1 MAKDILAA
9 MIEFDDSSKFM
20 GVSNA
25 NFSVFEGAV
34 VRAKAMM
41 QDYPDDK
48 YIKML
53 VAPEYYF
60 SGYSSKAVTNHIDSL
75 SKSSKSDI
83 YSGLRRVSRQY
94 PNILIVA
101 GTIAYTKGGG
111 CCFSSTSYL
120 SIAPILAGGN
130 FLLKKYKV
138 GNDQYQTA
146 DAFATKQSDSTFTY
160 KGLTFGIDICLDHNN
175 KILKKSLDGKSVDV
189 HILISDGSSPTPN
202 SLATNKNGGGA
213 VVFCNMRSINKGK
226 GVNGIMSVSPN
237 KFGNLNV
244 NVDSRTQV
252 AKTGQTLA
260 GGFHIAL
267 YSGQA

>member
-9 MIEFDDSSKFM
+9 MIEFDDSSKFT
-20 GVSNA
+20 GVSNS
-25 NFSVFEGAV
+25 NFDVFEGALA
-34 VRAKAMM
+34 RAKAMM
-41 QDYPDDK
+41 QEYSDDK

-60 SGYSSKAVTNHIDSL
+60 SGYASKAKTNHIDSL
-75 SKSSKSDI
+75 SKGSKGDI
-83 YSGLRRVSRQY
+83 YSGLRRASRQY

-111 CCFSSTSYL
+111 CFSSASYL

-138 GNDQYQTA
+138 GNDKYQTD
-146 DAFATKQSDSTFTY
+146 DAFSTKASDSTFSY

-175 KILKKSLDGKSVDV
+175 RILKNSLGGKTVDV
-189 HILISDGSSPTPN
+189 HILISDGSSPSPG
-202 SLATNKNGGGA
+202 SLATNKSGGGA
-213 VVFCNMRSINKGK
+213 VVFCNMTSVNKGK

-237 KFGNLNV
+237 KWGNLNV
-244 NVDSRTQV
+244 DVNSRTQV
-252 AKTGQTLA
+252 AKTGQALT

>member
-9 MIEFDDSSKFM
+9 MIEFDDSSKFT
-20 GVSNA
+20 GVSNT
-25 NFSVFEGAV
+25 NFSVFTGAV
-34 VRAKAMM
+34 ARAKAMM

-60 SGYSSKAVTNHIDSL
+60 SGYASKAVTNHIDSL
-75 SKSSKSDI
+75 SKGSKSDI
-83 YSGLRRVSRQY
+83 YSSLRTVSRQY

-111 CCFSSTSYL
+111 CLSSPSYL

-138 GNDQYQTA
+138 GNDQYQTK
-146 DAFATKQSDSTFTY
+146 DSFVSKVSGSTFSH

-175 KILKKSLDGKSVDV
+175 KVLKKSLDGKTVDV
-189 HILISDGSSPTPN
+189 HILISDGSSPSPG
-202 SLATNKNGGGA
+202 SLATNKDGGGA
-213 VVFCNMRSINKGK
+213 VVFCNMTSTNKGK

-237 KFGNLNV
+237 KWGNLNV
-244 NVDSRTQV
+244 NVDSRKQV
-252 AKTGQTLA
+252 AKTGQALS